1 MSTFSPAQSSDIIA
15 VLKSIVE
22 NKVKIQQLQEDN
34 KEAVKGIVE
43 KFEGSDFANDD
54 RNTIISG
61 VRNIDISDVAN
72 RDQGYILAKFS
83 NRTSSGVAG
92 INSTFVDTDFPLFRL
107 ADVYLMYAECAA
119 RGAAGASLSQAVTY
133 VNALRER
140 ANLEKSAVQSAE
152 RKARAEEQVQGK
164 NQSISRP
171 EGVEAT
177 IEPYIPPSFAQKQI
191 RAGQLLKED
200 PGTLS

>member
-1 MSTFSPAQSSDIIA
+1 MYISSVFNDSL
-15 VLKSIVE
+15 VQDS
-22 NKVKIQQLQEDN
+22 KISL
-34 KEAVKGIVE
+34 VE

-119 RGAAGASLSQAVTY
+119 RGASGASLSQAVTY

-140 ANLEKSAVQSAE
+140 ANNGNTAANISANELTLDFILDEKI
-152 RKARAEEQVQGK
+152 
-164 NQSISRP
+164 IS
-171 EGVEAT
+171 
-177 IEPYIPPSFAQKQI
+177 
-191 RAGQLLKED
+191 
-200 PGTLS
+200 